1 MTCEWSPVTYSANCI
16 YDPLFDFSP
25 FGILVLLRHLLL
37 STSPNSGKVF
47 GALVLQ
53 SAEWAHLH
61 AAGYTAPPSNASQ
74 PVLFPLCPL
83 VAGFL
88 SSWADKQTGSN
99 LPWDVDQCHNGLSAE
114 VGLRGQGRVP
124 NLDSCTRGELPEK
137 GIPLAWGQIRG
148 GRQPTPLSRK

>member
-1 MTCEWSPVTYSANCI
+1 M
-16 YDPLFDFSP
+16 
-25 FGILVLLRHLLL
+25 
-37 STSPNSGKVF
+37 
-47 GALVLQ
+47 LQ

-99 LPWDVDQCHNGLSAE
+99 LPWDVDQCHNGEARAGYPTLTLAPE
-114 VGLRGQGRVP
+114 VNYQR
-124 NLDSCTRGELPEK
+124 K
-137 GIPLAWGQIRG
+137 GYPLAWGQIRG